1 MARTDGSLH
10 ENAEA
15 LWAICRSAL
24 TISEGLEIEQTLAR
38 IVEAART
45 ITSAKY
51 AACGVPGESGFLHF
65 IHRGMSPEEVSRIG
79 RLPEGRGLLG
89 TLLRGHESIRT
100 DRIEEHPDVSGFP
113 AAHPIMHTFL
123 GVPILYRGRNI
134 GDIYLAEKA
143 GGRPFTDADQA
154 AVEMLAGFAAL
165 AIANAHDHLR
175 VNEALHQRTLE
186 LQAANQ
192 QLAALSDE
200 ALEMLEAE
208 RRRVAR
214 DLHDGLGQTLAAAL
228 LAVRAGA
235 PAQGAP
241 GALAAGASGAG
252 AAGASGAGPL
262 QGMLHTAIGEVRRI
276 SHGLRPAVLD
286 DLGPE
291 AAIRTVVTDMAP
303 AWADRVTLQ
312 IHGDRRRL
320 ADAIETTIFRVAQEA
335 LTNAARHSRATQILV
350 DVEYQEAVVRL
361 TVADNGVGM
370 DPGRAP
376 EGFGLASMQQRAALA
391 GGRLAVTSTPGHGL
405 TLTLEV
411 PATPIQIE

>member
-1 MARTDGSLH
+1 MAQPNPSLPENALP

-38 IVEAART
+38 IVGAARH

-65 IHRGMSPEEVSRIG
+65 IHRGMSPKEGSRIG

-89 TLLRGHESIRT
+89 KLLRGHESMRL
-100 DRIEEHPDVSGFP
+100 DRIEEHPDASGFP
-113 AAHPIMHTFL
+113 SVHPSMHTFL
-123 GVPILYRGRNI
+123 GVPILYQGRNI
-134 GDIYLAEKA
+134 GDIYLTEKA
-143 GGRPFTDADQA
+143 GGQPFTDADQA

-186 LQAANQ
+186 LQTANQ

-208 RRRVAR
+208 RRRVER
-214 DLHDGLGQTLAAAL
+214 DLHDGLGQTLPAAL
-228 LAVRAGA
+228 LAARVGA
-235 PAQGAP
+235 SAP
-241 GALAAGASGAG
+241 GVMT
-252 AAGASGAGPL
+252 L
-262 QGMLHTAIGEVRRI
+262 QEMLQNAIGEVRRI

-320 ADAIETTIFRVAQEA
+320 AEAVETALFRVAQEA

-350 DVEYQEAVVRL
+350 DLEYQDALVRL
-361 TVADNGVGM
+361 TVAVNGVGM

-376 EGFGLASMQQRAALA
+376 EGFGLASMRQRAALV
-391 GGRLAVTSTPGHGL
+391 GGTLTIVSVPGRGC
-405 TLTLEV
+405 TLTLEA
-411 PATPIQIE
+411 PAARPGRP